1 MGSFLGQVTF
11 KAYLPNWQEPGELS
25 SNKII
30 HYKTSKKWPQASKIL
45 ELLANGQACIQD
57 FFRVLRCNNS

>member
-1 MGSFLGQVTF
+1 MGSFPGQVTF

-30 HYKTSKKWPQASKIL
+30 NYKISKKSPQASKIL
-45 ELLANGQACIQD
+45 ELLAQRTSLYSS
-57 FFRVLRCNNS
+57 FF

>member
-1 MGSFLGQVTF
+1 MGSFPGQVTF

-30 HYKTSKKWPQASKIL
+30 NHKTSKKWPQESKIL
-45 ELLANGQACIQD
+45 ELLAQRTSLYSR
-57 FFRVLRCNNS
+57 FF

>member
-1 MGSFLGQVTF
+1 MGSFLRQVTF

-30 HYKTSKKWPQASKIL
+30 NYKTSKKWPQASKIL
-45 ELLANGQACIQD
+45 ELLAQRTSLYSR
-57 FFRVLRCNNS
+57 FF